1 MEISLLQAFA
11 LGLLAFIAGLDM
23 FNGLTHMHRP
33 VVLGPLVGL
42 ILGDLHTGILTGG
55 TLELVWMGL
64 APLAG
69 AQPPN
74 VIIGTIVGTTFAIT
88 TGVKP
93 DVAVGVAVP
102 FAVAVQMGI
111 TFLFSV
117 MSGVM
122 SRCDRMAANADTRG
136 IERVNY
142 LALLALGVFYFLCAF
157 LPIYFGAEHAK
168 TAIDVLPERLIDGL
182 ANRLNPRRLRP
193 RKRNLKMAS
202 NHTTLPGVSESEE
215 TLLTG
220 VNENVYEDQSIGA
233 ELTKKDINRVAW
245 RSMLLQASFNYE
257 RMQASGWLYGLLPAL
272 KKIHTNKRD
281 LARAMKGHM
290 GFFNTHPFL
299 VTFVIGIILAME
311 RSKQDVNSIQ
321 STKIAVG
328 APLGGIGDA
337 MFWLTLLPICGGI
350 GASLALQG
358 SILGA
363 VVFIVLFNVVHLGL
377 RFGLAHYAYRMGV
390 AAIPL
395 IKANTKKVGHAA
407 SIVGMTVIGALV
419 ATYVRLNTTLEIKAG
434 DAVVKLQTDVIDK
447 LMPAFL
453 PLVYTLIMFWLVR
466 RGWSPL
472 RLIGITVVLGV
483 VGKFCHF
490 L

>member
-1 MEISLLQAFA
+1 
-11 LGLLAFIAGLDM
+11 
-23 FNGLTHMHRP
+23 
-33 VVLGPLVGL
+33 
-42 ILGDLHTGILTGG
+42 
-55 TLELVWMGL
+55 
-64 APLAG
+64 
-69 AQPPN
+69 
-74 VIIGTIVGTTFAIT
+74 
-88 TGVKP
+88 
-93 DVAVGVAVP
+93 
-102 FAVAVQMGI
+102 
-111 TFLFSV
+111 
-117 MSGVM
+117 
-122 SRCDRMAANADTRG
+122 
-136 IERVNY
+136 
-142 LALLALGVFYFLCAF
+142 
-157 LPIYFGAEHAK
+157 
-168 TAIDVLPERLIDGL
+168 
-182 ANRLNPRRLRP
+182 
-193 RKRNLKMAS
+193 MAS
-202 NHTTLPGVSESEE
+202 NQTTLPNVSENEE

-328 APLGGIGDA
+328 APLGGIG
-337 MFWLTLLPICGGI
+337 
-350 GASLALQG
+350 ASLALQG

-363 VVFIVLFNVVHLGL
+363 VVFILLFNVVHLGL

-419 ATYVRLNTTLEIKAG
+419 ATYVRLSTTLEITAG

-453 PLVYTLIMFWLVR
+453 PLVYTLTMFWLVR

-472 RLIGITVVLGV
+472 RLIAVTVVLGI

>member
-182 ANRLNPRRLRP
+182 GVAGGIMPAIGFAVL
-193 RKRNLKMAS
+193 LKIMMK
-202 NHTTLPGVSESEE
+202 
-215 TLLTG
+215 
-220 VNENVYEDQSIGA
+220 NVYEDQSIGA

-453 PLVYTLIMFWLVR
+453 PLVYTLTMFWLVR